1 MTKTNRTERA
11 ETWRTVESPTSNTL
25 FDVVE
30 TADGPYAVGE
40 EGTVLARGVD
50 GWMVVVEAGPAA
62 RSNELTCAAITA
74 DGTRIWFAGS
84 SGALGTYD
92 IETGRKY
99 DYTAPEEKTSTWESI
114 TVVGKRDD
122 ERVSVANGSGEVL
135 EVTFDDDGRPEYG
148 EENKPGSGSTI
159 PGVESDVDGGY
170 AADTSGNVFAN
181 TDGEW
186 RRIGIDGAETNFADV
201 RSTGDRLLVAAE
213 DGIVYRHDRVRGN
226 WTPLNLGEMSVYA
239 LDTIVDERGEERTV
253 AVGESGAIYEH
264 RPKRGW
270 QRLDSP
276 VDDSLLGVALGDV
289 DVVVG
294 DGGLII
300 ERERQT

>member
-1 MTKTNRTERA
+1 MTETKRHG
-11 ETWRTVESPTSNTL
+11 TWRRVESPTSNAL

-30 TADGPYAVGE
+30 TTDGPYAVGE
-40 EGTVLARGVD
+40 EGTVLARDDD
-50 GWMVVVEAGPAA
+50 GWTVVVEAGPAA
-62 RSNELTCAAITA
+62 RSSELRCVAATA

-84 SGALGTYD
+84 SGALGFYD
-92 IETGRKY
+92 VETGRKY
-99 DYTAPEEKTSTWESI
+99 DYTAPEEKTSTWEAI
-114 TVVGKRDD
+114 IVAGDANE
-122 ERVSVANGSGEVL
+122 ERVTVANGSGEVL

-148 EENKPGSGSTI
+148 EETKPGSGSTI
-159 PGVESDVDGGY
+159 PAVESDPDGGY

-186 RRIGIDGAETNFADV
+186 QRIGIDGAETNFADV

-213 DGIVYRHDRVRGN
+213 DGIVYRHDRAREN
-226 WTPLNLGEMSVYA
+226 WTPLSVGEKSVYA

-264 RPKRGW
+264 QPKRGW
-270 QRLDSP
+270 QRVESP
-276 VDDSLLGVALGDV
+276 VDDSLLGVALGHV
-289 DVVVG
+289 DVAVG

-300 ERERQT
+300 ERTRQT